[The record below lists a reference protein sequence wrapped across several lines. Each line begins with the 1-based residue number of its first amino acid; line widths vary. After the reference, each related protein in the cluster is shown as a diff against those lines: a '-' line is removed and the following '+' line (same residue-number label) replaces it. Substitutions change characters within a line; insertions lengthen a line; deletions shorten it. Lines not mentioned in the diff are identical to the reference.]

1 MSPADGAQ
9 AGRPVAVSGPTS
21 NPWLAIFGT
30 SMKWTGLLVGVL
42 GVAALVAAGTP
53 ALFSVLFGWALV
65 IAFSG
70 VSLLIVHVVGRD
82 NPHGAMAMFAL
93 IYIVNVVLF
102 AAVLLMIGR
111 PAWLDGTWFLTAAVA
126 TVVVWQAAEIRGF
139 SRIRFQLYDD
149 APGETPPAAHATP
162 LAKGEKDV

>member
-9 AGRPVAVSGPTS
+9 AGRPLVASGPTA
-21 NPWLAIFGT
+21 NPWLGVFRAG
-30 SMKWTGLLVGVL
+30 MQWTGLLAVVL
-42 GVAALVAAGTP
+42 AVAALVFAGLP
-53 ALFSVLFGWALV
+53 GAGSVLFGWTLV

-93 IYIVNVVLF
+93 IYIVKVVVF
-102 AAVLLMIGR
+102 AAVLFLIGR
-111 PAWLDGTWFLTAAVA
+111 PDWLEATWFFSAAIL
-126 TVVVWQAAEIRGF
+126 TVVVWQVAEIRAF

-149 APGETPPAAHATP
+149 VPHEESSD
-162 LAKGEKDV
+162 KGKRDA

>member
-9 AGRPVAVSGPTS
+9 TGRPLVASGPTL
-21 NPWLAIFGT
+21 NPWLRIFRT
-30 SMKWTGLLVGVL
+30 AMMWTGL
-42 GVAALVAAGTP
+42 VAAVLIVASLVADGTAGVG
-53 ALFSVLFGWALV
+53 SVLFGWALV

-93 IYIVNVVLF
+93 IYIVKVAVF
-102 AAVLLMIGR
+102 AAVLLLIGR
-111 PAWLDGTWFLTAAVA
+111 PAWLEATWFFTAALL
-126 TVVVWQAAEIRGF
+126 TVVVWQVAEIRAF

-149 APGETPPAAHATP
+149 NAGEETSV
-162 LAKGEKDV
+162 KGKMDA